1 MLKLHSI
8 LLLFSVS
15 VLVSAAPLCG
25 VFEWEQNRKEAAA
38 ILKNLKEIGENAEI
52 FKDDNFCKYD
62 VVIVP
67 KANATPLFFRDAVPK
82 FLQKG
87 KHIIFDGWP
96 AKSYDGKRYAK
107 EWDELLPGT
116 THVVMDTA
124 HVYKGLYSSKGTSVL
139 LKTGNGSVPFAQ
151 MKLNG
156 VKNILGRAMT
166 KCQWRLTGPLS
177 TGKMEYNDCMDV
189 NLIAIHDAKGKILG
203 QHTAMVRHFC
213 KFFPA
218 ANVVCADFQKDP
230 ALKLLYG
237 AQAKEYLKFLLAS
250 VRNPLDDEPS
260 KEYWTNLHALKLQTA
275 ELKLRYNEMIYLY
288 KDLYFYRNNA
298 VRMGMKVY
306 ANPEKAFLTLEN
318 ECLDLFSQYT
328 KFRFNRFP
336 FAVKRKVRLL
346 AAVKKQIS
354 KIDSFLKQG
363 KALEQKYLA
372 AYKGK
377 RFVMPEKGIIDIK
390 TSYSDYLPLSWG
402 GAPGFTEYENGRA
415 MARLGIVGSCSPNY
429 VSRGGYR
436 VPTPEVLK
444 EDRYVKNVFSRYVKE
459 TGMTKFTS
467 HEIPTGMIPYS
478 LVQKYDDTTYIVDLK
493 KGTKRKPK
501 NRFEYTLNKNG
512 VGIISSAAKSP
523 EFQELLNFI
532 AKRAVG
538 LKGVHTRSVSHE
550 GMIVGGYS
558 EYGFRMYR
566 EFLKKRHGSIE
577 NLNKAWNTNW
587 KSFDEIYPPLKVHT
601 TQQEHANHYDWV
613 SFRAEE
619 FLNFYKNLTATFRK
633 YDPAC
638 KLTACINQESPL
650 QAVEFYEF
658 CGLLDFA
665 ASHNTPTSAPWYQI
679 NLGRKGQLADN
690 NEPKWLGGSHSW
702 NRSNSEDELQKSHRY
717 NMLYH
722 AIQGMSQFAP
732 FEWFHGNNARLAE
745 NDGGLFLAGA
755 EFKEFNRWKEKWQN
769 LMGAV
774 MPKDHAKTGIYW
786 SFVTKS
792 HGRGGVTDGSLAD
805 SFFCSY
811 FRHMG
816 SWNAL
821 LDDKQISYVTIPRQ
835 RVKNNEI
842 SDLKTLIVPQAY
854 YLEGEVM
861 EKLLKFA
868 ENGGELILE
877 GQVGKYDQ
885 YKKEDNRIYNEL
897 GLVPIATTGKQ
908 LAGGKGVQDLLTQEG
923 VGTAYLTFEMI
934 DPDNVEVLAKYADSN
949 AAAVRIKY
957 GKGTVICTGFSIA
970 GNTDDAFVS
979 EVLKKS
985 MDNRVAFVAAK
996 DSLLYPWQG
1005 KNGYYYLA
1013 ILNKTDQWRELPV
1026 QCHRRIAEAYDIE
1039 TGLPIA
1045 FKGNTV
1051 AVSTFPAGA
1060 RFIAVRFADG
1070 GK

>member
-1 MLKLHSI
+1 MRSI
-8 LLLFSVS
+8 SLSLLFFVCAVS
-15 VLVSAAPLCG
+15 AAAAPLCG
-25 VFEWEQNRKEAAA
+25 VFEWEKNRKEAAA

-67 KANATPLFFRDAVPK
+67 KANATPLFFRDAVPA

-96 AKSYDGKRYAK
+96 AKSYDGNRLAK

-124 HVYKGLYSSKGTSVL
+124 HVYKGLNSRKGAGVI
-139 LKTGNGSVPFAQ
+139 LKSNGPVPFKQ
-151 MKLNG
+151 MNKGG
-156 VKNILGRAMT
+156 VKHILGRAMT

-177 TGKMEYNDCMDV
+177 VGKMEYNDCMDV

-218 ANVVCADFQKDP
+218 ANVVCADFQKDA

-237 AQAKEYLKFLLAS
+237 DQAKEYLKFLLDS
-250 VRNPLDDEPS
+250 VRNPLEDEPS
-260 KEYWTNLHALKLQTA
+260 KEYWQNLHQLKEQTA
-275 ELKLRYNEMIYLY
+275 ELKLRYNEMVYLY
-288 KDLYFYRNNA
+288 KELFFLRNNA
-298 VRMGMKVY
+298 KAKGMPVAADLIK
-306 ANPEKAFLTLEN
+306 EFQTLEN
-318 ECLDLFSQYT
+318 ECLDLFSQYA

-346 AAVKKQIS
+346 ASVEKQMKKV
-354 KIDSFLKQG
+354 DAFLTKG
-363 KALEQKYLA
+363 KAQEKKYLA

-377 RFVMPEKGIIDIK
+377 RFALPEKGIIDIK
-390 TSYSDYLPLSWG
+390 TSYSDYIPLSWG
-402 GAPGFTEYENGRA
+402 GAPGFTEYENGRV
-415 MARLGIVGSCSPNY
+415 MAKLGIVGSCSPNY
-429 VSRGGYR
+429 VSRAGYR
-436 VPTPEVLK
+436 FPTPEVLENDK
-444 EDRYVKNVFSRYVKE
+444 YVKNVFTRYVKE
-459 TGMTKFTS
+459 TGLTKFTS

-478 LVQKYDDTTYIVDLK
+478 LVKKYDDTTYIVDLK

-501 NRFEYTLNKNG
+501 NRFEYTLNKSG
-512 VGIISSAAKSP
+512 VGIISSAAKSK
-523 EFQELLNFI
+523 EYQELLDFM
-532 AKRAVG
+532 AKRSAG
-538 LKGVHTRSVSHE
+538 LEGVHTRSVSHE

-558 EYGFRMYR
+558 EYGFREYR
-566 EFLKKRHGSIE
+566 KFLKKRHGTIE

-601 TQQEHANHYDWV
+601 TPQEHANHYDWV

-619 FLNFYKNLTATFRK
+619 FLNFYKNLTATYRK
-633 YDPAC
+633 FDPTC

-665 ASHNTPTSAPWYQI
+665 ASHNTPTSAAWYQI
-679 NLGRKGQLADN
+679 NLGRKGQHADN

-702 NRSNSEDELQKSHRY
+702 NKSNSEDELQKCQRY
-717 NMLYH
+717 NMIYH
-722 AIQGMSQFAP
+722 AAQGMSQFAP
-732 FEWFHGNNARLAE
+732 YEWIHGDNARFAE
-745 NDGGLFLAGA
+745 CDGGLFLSGA
-755 EFKEFNRWKEKWQN
+755 EFKEFNRWKDKWQN

-805 SFFCSY
+805 SFFCRY
-811 FRHMG
+811 FRLMNN
-816 SWNAL
+816 WNTL
-821 LDDKQISYVTIPRQ
+821 LDNKQISYVTIPRQ
-835 RVKNNEI
+835 RVKNN
-842 SDLKTLIVPQAY
+842 DLAGLKTLIVPQAY

-885 YKKEDNRIYNEL
+885 YKKDDNRIYNEL
-897 GLVPIATTGKQ
+897 GLVPIPTEGRK
-908 LAGGKGVQDLLTQEG
+908 LASGKGVQDLLTQEG
-923 VGTAYLTFEMI
+923 VGAAYLTFEMI
-934 DPDNVEVLAKYADSN
+934 DPENVEVLAKYADSKV
-949 AAAVRIKY
+949 AAVRIKH
-957 GKGTVICTGFSIA
+957 GKGTVVCTGFSLA
-970 GNTDDAFVS
+970 GNSDAAFVNKT
-979 EVLKKS
+979 LKKS
-985 MDNRVAFVAAK
+985 MDNRVASSAA
-996 DSLLYPWQG
+996 DGSYLFPWQG

-1013 ILNKTDQWRELPV
+1013 VLNKTDLWRQIPV
-1026 QCHRRIAEAYDIE
+1026 NFSKKIEKAYDIE
-1039 TGLPIA
+1039 TGLPVA
-1045 FKGNTV
+1045 FKGKSIN
-1051 AVSTFPAGA
+1051 VSTFPAGG
-1060 RFIAVRFADG
+1060 RFIAVRLASG